1 MGSREGWDRP
11 LGRLCTGVC
20 LSQPAPTR
28 AHSLRAWRS
37 AANPFPTLPPTPQ
50 PSFIR
55 TSSRFGVQQPW
66 TCVLGPYLI
75 FYKGFSW
82 VFSRLHIFLVARHG
96 LQDLSSPK
104 GLNLCPLQ
112 CKHRALTTGLPGN
125 SPDSV
130 LNVPFGKHTRE
141 RGRMREG
148 GKRQRQKDKGEKEGG
163 GVEQKRE
170 WEKKKR
176 KERRGSSC
184 ECHHAGTI
192 TSSQK

>member
-66 TCVLGPYLI
+66 TWVLGPHLI

-112 CKHRALTTGLPGN
+112 RKHRALTTGLPGN

-130 LNVPFGKHTRE
+130 LNVPFGKHIKWFSFLFEE
-141 RGRMREG
+141 RLT
-148 GKRQRQKDKGEKEGG
+148 KY
-163 GVEQKRE
+163 
-170 WEKKKR
+170 
-176 KERRGSSC
+176 S
-184 ECHHAGTI
+184 AI
-192 TSSQK
+192 

>member
-1 MGSREGWDRP
+1 MVFLLSTHHLELPAQVDPQRFDKYVQEAAQQEGQAEQWGPVEHDSLVIPHELQQKQTGGMGSREGWDRP

-20 LSQPAPTR
+20 LSQPAPIR

-50 PSFIR
+50 PHFVR

-66 TCVLGPYLI
+66 TWVLGPHLI

-82 VFSRLHIFLVARHG
+82 VFSRLHIFLVAQHG
-96 LQDLSSPK
+96 LQDLNSPK

-125 SPDSV
+125 SP
-130 LNVPFGKHTRE
+130 
-141 RGRMREG
+141 G
-148 GKRQRQKDKGEKEGG
+148 GL
-163 GVEQKRE
+163 
-170 WEKKKR
+170 
-176 KERRGSSC
+176 
-184 ECHHAGTI
+184 AL
-192 TSSQK
+192 TSGI